1 MYTTCGLSHETLFT
15 YWAEI
20 RKEVRIG
27 VRARGGGF
35 KGGCGPP
42 SCGKLCNF
50 SGKTLLIRATTL
62 GREHRK
68 IMLLAWFPKVVNKVS
83 S

>member
-27 VRARGGGF
+27 VRARGGG
-35 KGGCGPP
+35 GLRGAAGPP
-42 SCGKLCNF
+42 AAENYVIFRGKH
-50 SGKTLLIRATTL
+50 S
-62 GREHRK
+62 
-68 IMLLAWFPKVVNKVS
+68 
-83 S
+83 